1 MMPGEPTRPGMPLRW
16 SWLVLLFALLF
27 VLMPFLFWRSTWF
40 GVPLSDREMA
50 EYLADGERP
59 RRTQHALS
67 QIADRILAGD
77 PEIRRW
83 YPQVVEQARH
93 PVDEI
98 RTTAAWVMG
107 QDNTEPA
114 FRTALLG
121 LLDDP
126 NPMVRRNAAL
136 GLVRFA
142 SDAGL
147 EEIRA
152 MLRPWPER
160 APSDGRLRQ
169 RLVPGDEVNPG
180 TMIARIEQTGGN
192 VLEVRTR
199 VPGSLE
205 RWIAADGAEVSLGQ
219 EIALIAPS
227 EKMVHE
233 ALRALVLIGTPE
245 DLPEV
250 ERYTALV
257 AGISPALAAQAR
269 ATARAIRARF
279 PEIE

>member
-1 MMPGEPTRPGMPLRW
+1 MSGEPKPGLPLRW
-16 SWLVLLFALLF
+16 SWLVLVFALLF

-40 GVPLSDREMA
+40 GIPLSDEEIG
-50 EYLADGERP
+50 EYLADRGSP
-59 RRTQHALS
+59 RKAQHALS
-67 QIADRILAGD
+67 QIADRLLAGD
-77 PEIRRW
+77 ESVRRW

-98 RTTAAWVMG
+98 RITAAWVMG
-107 QDNTEPA
+107 QDNSEPA

-142 SDAGL
+142 DTSGL
-147 EEIRA
+147 NEIRV

-160 APSDGRLRQ
+160 APSAGRLRQ
-169 RLVPGDEVNPG
+169 RLVPGDVVNPG
-180 TMIARIEQTGGN
+180 TMVARIAQASGTEQ
-192 VLEVRTR
+192 EVRTR
-199 VPGSLE
+199 VEGTLE
-205 RWIAADGAEVSLGQ
+205 RWIVSDGAEVSLGQ

-227 EKMVHE
+227 ERMATQ
-233 ALRALVLIGTPE
+233 ALRALVLVGTPG
-245 DLPEV
+245 DLPDV
-250 ERYTALV
+250 ERFAAPV
-257 AGISPALAAQAR
+257 AGMSPAIAAQAR
-269 ATARAIRARF
+269 ETARAIRARY

>member
-1 MMPGEPTRPGMPLRW
+1 MSKQPQKPGMPLRW
-16 SWLVLLFALLF
+16 SWLVLIFALLF

-40 GVPLSDREMA
+40 GVPLSESDIA
-50 EYLADGERP
+50 EYLSDRDAP
-59 RRTQHALS
+59 RKTQHALS

-77 PEIRRW
+77 ESVRRW
-83 YPQVVEQARH
+83 YPQVIEQARH

-107 QDNTEPA
+107 QDNTAPE
-114 FRTALLG
+114 FRVALRG

-142 SDAGL
+142 DPAGL

-152 MLRPWPER
+152 MLQPYAER
-160 APSDGRLRQ
+160 ATVAGTLLH
-169 RLVPGDEVNPG
+169 RLVPGNEVNPG
-180 TMIARIEQTGGN
+180 TLIARIEQAGGIE
-192 VLEVRTR
+192 LELRTR
-199 VPGSLE
+199 VAGTLE
-205 RWIAADGAEVSLGQ
+205 RWIAADRAPVSPGAEV
-219 EIALIAPS
+219 ALIAPS
-227 EKMVHE
+227 ERMVWE
-233 ALRALVLIGTPE
+233 ALRALHLIGTPE

-250 ERYTALV
+250 ERYAAPV
-257 AGISPALAAQAR
+257 AGMSPRVAEQAR
-269 ATARAIRARF
+269 ETARAIRARF

>member
-1 MMPGEPTRPGMPLRW
+1 MSGEPKPGLPLRW
-16 SWLVLLFALLF
+16 SWLVLVFALLF

-40 GVPLSDREMA
+40 GIPLSDEEIG
-50 EYLADGERP
+50 EYLADRESP
-59 RRTQHALS
+59 RKTQHALS
-67 QIADRILAGD
+67 QIADRLLAGD
-77 PEIRRW
+77 ESVRRW
-83 YPQVVEQARH
+83 YPAVVEQARH

-142 SDAGL
+142 DTSGL
-147 EEIRA
+147 DEIRA

-160 APSDGRLRQ
+160 APSAGRLRL
-169 RLVPGDEVNPG
+169 RLVPGDAVNPG
-180 TMIARIEQTGGN
+180 TMIARIAQAGGTE
-192 VLEVRTR
+192 LEVRTR
-199 VPGSLE
+199 VEGALE

-227 EKMVHE
+227 ERMVAQ
-233 ALRALVLIGTPE
+233 ALRALVLVGTPE
-245 DLPEV
+245 DLPDV
-250 ERYTALV
+250 ERFAAPV
-257 AGISPALAAQAR
+257 AGMSPGVAAR
-269 ATARAIRARF
+269 ARETARAIRARF

>member
-1 MMPGEPTRPGMPLRW
+1 VSGPGPKPGLPLRW
-16 SWLVLLFALLF
+16 SWLVLIFALLF

-40 GVPLSDREMA
+40 GIPLSDDEIA
-50 EYLADGERP
+50 EYLTDRDKP
-59 RRTQHALS
+59 RKTQHALS
-67 QIADRILAGD
+67 QIADRLLAGD
-77 PEIRRW
+77 DSVRRW
-83 YPQVVEQARH
+83 YPQVIEQARH

-98 RTTAAWVMG
+98 RTTTAWVMG
-107 QDNTEPA
+107 QDNSEPA

-121 LLDDP
+121 LLEDP

-142 SDAGL
+142 DTSGL
-147 EEIRA
+147 DEIRA

-160 APSDGRLRQ
+160 APSAGRLRH
-169 RLVPGDEVNPG
+169 RLAPGDAVNPG
-180 TMIARIEQTGGN
+180 TMIARLDQAGGTE
-192 VLEVRTR
+192 LEVRTR
-199 VPGSLE
+199 VEGALE

-227 EKMVHE
+227 KRMVTE
-233 ALRALVLIGTPE
+233 ALRALLVVGEPQ

-250 ERYTALV
+250 ERFAAPV
-257 AGISPALAAQAR
+257 AGMSPALAAQAR
-269 ATARAIRARF
+269 EAARAIRARF